1 MSEIWLILSVLSLA
15 LSIILVGVYIDQT
28 RAEKQRAV
36 RMLETQVVG
45 PSGVAAPSPN
55 LREETLKDNFGSRVV
70 VPVVSRAGQIARRV
84 TPLDARDRID
94 KKLLLAGSPA
104 GWDAERV
111 LAFKIIGAVGGFIL
125 SIVLVQFVSMSPF
138 LQIIVTALL
147 TFVGFIA
154 PDSVLNGQ
162 VEDRKKEILKTLSDT
177 LDLLTISVEAGLSL
191 NAAIAM
197 VVRNVPGVLSSEFA
211 RMLQEIQLGVP
222 RSDAFR
228 HLSERTDVEELNA
241 FALAMVQADVF
252 GVSIAS
258 VLRTQAAQLRIKR
271 RQAIEA
277 KAAQTP
283 VKIVFPLI
291 ICVLPALF
299 VVIVGPGAIQIFQ
312 SFANLN
318 H

>member
-1 MSEIWLILSVLSLA
+1 SMSEIWLILSVLSLA

-36 RMLETQVVG
+36 RLLETQVVG
-45 PSGVAAPSPN
+45 PSGVAAPSTN
-55 LREETLKDNFGSRVV
+55 LREESMKESFGNRVV
-70 VPVVSRAGQIARRV
+70 IPIVGRAGQLARRV

-111 LAFKIIGAVGGFIL
+111 LAFKIIGAVGGFVL
-125 SIVLVQFVSMSPF
+125 SIVLIQFVNLSPF

-147 TFVGFIA
+147 TFVGFVA

-162 VEDRKKEILKTLSDT
+162 VENRKKEILKTLSDT

-291 ICVLPALF
+291 ICVLPSLF
-299 VVIVGPGAIQIFQ
+299 VVIIGPGAIQIFQ
-312 SFANLN
+312 SFTAL
-318 H
+318 

>member
-1 MSEIWLILSVLSLA
+1 MSDIWLFLSVASLFLA
-15 LSIILVGVYIDQT
+15 IVLIGVYIDQT

-45 PSGVAAPSPN
+45 PGGTAAPQIN
-55 LREETLKDNFGSRVV
+55 LREDTLKQDFGSRVL
-70 VPVVSRAGQIARRV
+70 VPIVGRAGRLARRV
-84 TPLDARDRID
+84 TPIDARERID
-94 KKLLLAGSPA
+94 KKLMLAGSPA

-111 LAFKIIGAVGGFIL
+111 LAFKIIGAVAGF
-125 SIVLVQFVSMSPF
+125 VLALFLLQLIQFSSFIQLV
-138 LQIIVTALL
+138 IIALL
-147 TFVGFIA
+147 TFVGFIV
-154 PDSVLNGQ
+154 PDSVLNSR
-162 VEDRKKEILKTLSDT
+162 VEDRKKEILRTLSDT

-228 HLSERTDVEELNA
+228 HLAERTDVDELNA
-241 FALAMVQADVF
+241 FALAMVQADIF

-271 RQAIEA
+271 RQSIEA

-299 VVIVGPGAIQIFQ
+299 VVIIGPGAIQIFQ
-312 SFANLN
+312 SFSSL
-318 H
+318 

>member
-15 LSIILVGVYIDQT
+15 LSIVLVGVYIDQG

-36 RMLETQVVG
+36 RLLETQVVG
-45 PSGVAAPSPN
+45 PSGVAAPTPN
-55 LREETLKDNFGSRVV
+55 LREETLKDNFGSRVI

-84 TPLDARDRID
+84 TPIDARDRID

-125 SIVLVQFVSMSPF
+125 SLVLFQLVSMSPF

-154 PDSVLNGQ
+154 PDSILNGQ
-162 VEDRKKEILKTLSDT
+162 VEDRKKEILRTLSDT

-271 RQAIEA
+271 RQSIEA

-291 ICVLPALF
+291 LCVLPALF
-299 VVIVGPGAIQIFQ
+299 VVIIGPGAIQIFQ
-312 SFANLN
+312 SFTQI
-318 H
+318 